1 MTWLSIEG
9 RPARGVRKCQSTSF
23 ILFLFC
29 IIFFV
34 VCRSVGAP
42 FCFSLNWGGGI
53 EPRKWGAKCGLFAV
67 TDQTDRVNSY
77 GEPSYIVPF
86 FFSLSFCCCCCCLH
100 IQVCVC
106 VCVPF
111 LIKHS
116 KCHPQGRQLI
126 DVSVGERGRT
136 VHSATNNCWSL
147 LMTRA
152 VAWHQSIITHTHSLR
167 ICNPF

>member
-1 MTWLSIEG
+1 
-9 RPARGVRKCQSTSF
+9 
-23 ILFLFC
+23 
-29 IIFFV
+29 
-34 VCRSVGAP
+34 
-42 FCFSLNWGGGI
+42 
-53 EPRKWGAKCGLFAV
+53 
-67 TDQTDRVNSY
+67 
-77 GEPSYIVPF
+77 
-86 FFSLSFCCCCCCLH
+86 
-100 IQVCVC
+100 VC

-167 ICNPF
+167 ICTPFQSVYLFIYSDALFVFGRRERPVRCTWWVTLTGFATHLTCRSSYRSLFILIPYYVPFFIS

>member
-1 MTWLSIEG
+1 MRPFCCDRSDRQSKLVWRALLYSPFFLSL
-9 RPARGVRKCQSTSF
+9 SLS
-23 ILFLFC
+23 
-29 IIFFV
+29 
-34 VCRSVGAP
+34 RSVVVVVVYTY
-42 FCFSLNWGGGI
+42 
-53 EPRKWGAKCGLFAV
+53 K
-67 TDQTDRVNSY
+67 
-77 GEPSYIVPF
+77 
-86 FFSLSFCCCCCCLH
+86 
-100 IQVCVC
+100 CVC

-152 VAWHQSIITHTHSLR
+152 VA
-167 ICNPF
+167 

>member
-1 MTWLSIEG
+1 
-9 RPARGVRKCQSTSF
+9 
-23 ILFLFC
+23 
-29 IIFFV
+29 
-34 VCRSVGAP
+34 
-42 FCFSLNWGGGI
+42 
-53 EPRKWGAKCGLFAV
+53 
-67 TDQTDRVNSY
+67 
-77 GEPSYIVPF
+77 
-86 FFSLSFCCCCCCLH
+86 
-100 IQVCVC
+100 VC

-152 VAWHQSIITHTHSLR
+152 VA
-167 ICNPF
+167 